1 MFINRLKELLDN
13 DRAAVGIQLRF
24 ASGAIAE
31 MAGLAG
37 FDWLLLDAEHSPQ
50 SPPGIQAQLQAIGN
64 TDATAIVRLGQ
75 IDPALIRLYL
85 DMGAQG
91 IALPF
96 ISTEEDAKYAADA
109 CRYPP
114 RGTRGWGPHRAS
126 AYGLKAEEYTAEID
140 DNVLFLP
147 IIETAEAIKNIDA
160 IMATDGVDSCIVG
173 PVDLCYSLGI
183 PFQFEHADYLKAL
196 DRVREAAAKAGK
208 AAGLPLLGELSDR
221 DNVQRQIDEGA
232 RLLLVG
238 CDEPALAE
246 AFLSLLKPFAHLKE

>member
-1 MFINRLKELLDN
+1 M
-13 DRAAVGIQLRF
+13 
-24 ASGAIAE
+24 
-31 MAGLAG
+31 
-37 FDWLLLDAEHSPQ
+37 
-50 SPPGIQAQLQAIGN
+50 
-64 TDATAIVRLGQ
+64 
-75 IDPALIRLYL
+75 
-85 DMGAQG
+85 
-91 IALPF
+91 
-96 ISTEEDAKYAADA
+96 
-109 CRYPP
+109 
-114 RGTRGWGPHRAS
+114 
-126 AYGLKAEEYTAEID
+126 
-140 DNVLFLP
+140 LFLP